1 MAYNKKPA
9 MVLFDVGGTLFKGGN
24 FSAVNGFEGV
34 RQAAENPDV
43 ASAQALAELW
53 DEYLKGAGR
62 PKLEDGSLGE
72 IPLSAAI
79 GYATMKAGL
88 RFNISVYEREELFDR
103 YNSSRTVIDGV
114 TELLATLKEQGIRT
128 AVISNNMMSG
138 ESLALA
144 MKYWIPSSEF
154 EFCLTSAD
162 ILYCKPSQRLFDC
175 ACAYAQL
182 SPEACWYCGDSPVPD
197 VDGANGAGLSPVLL
211 DSASPVDKEIRSRE
225 QGGKYLAVNHWSAL
239 SQHIIEICNN

>member
-1 MAYNKKPA
+1 MAYSKKPA

-24 FSAVNGFEGV
+24 FSAVKGFEAV
-34 RQAAENPDV
+34 RQAAENPE
-43 ASAQALAELW
+43 ATSGQSLSEYW
-53 DEYLKGAGR
+53 DEYLEGMGR
-62 PKLEDGSLGE
+62 PQLEDGSLIE

-88 RFNISVYEREELFDR
+88 RFNVSVYEREELFDR
-103 YNSSRTVIDGV
+103 YNSDRTVIDGV
-114 TELLATLKEQGIRT
+114 TELLTTLKEQGIRT

-144 MKYWIPSSEF
+144 MKQWIPSSEF

-162 ILYCKPSQRLFDC
+162 ILYCKPSNQLFEC

-182 SPEACWYCGDSPVPD
+182 SPEDCWYCGDSIIPD
-197 VDGANGAGLSPVLL
+197 VDGAHGAGLSPVLL
-211 DSASPVDKEIRSRE
+211 DSASPVSKELRQRE
-225 QGGKYLAVNHWSAL
+225 QGREYLAVNHWSAL
-239 SQHIIEICNN
+239 TQHILEICNN